1 MSRAAYLVGM
11 TRFAAFALIP
21 SLIAGPVAYGQP
33 APRAATPPAAPAA
46 PTAPVAPAPG
56 APASTALG
64 ASADEVRNDL
74 RALLRDVPPVVEQVL
89 RRDPSLL
96 TRGDYLSPYPALAAF
111 VQQHPEVALNA
122 SYYIGSEYDAP
133 ADAES
138 RGLRMAEDLLE
149 GIGVFVIMGS
159 IIGFF
164 AWLVRVVLD
173 HRRWLRQS
181 KTQVETHAKILDR
194 LTSHDD
200 LLAYIQSPAGQRFL
214 ESAPIEVDGR
224 PRPTN
229 TSLSRVLL
237 AVQAG
242 IVLVALGAGFA
253 VLQGRF
259 GEAGRGFSMLS
270 TLALALGAGF
280 LLSAAASYVISMRH
294 GLIAVD
300 AKPTHD

>member
-1 MSRAAYLVGM
+1 M
-11 TRFAAFALIP
+11 TRLAAFALIP
-21 SLIAGPVAYGQP
+21 SLIASPLAYAQP
-33 APRAATPPAAPAA
+33 APRPAVPPAAPAA
-46 PTAPVAPAPG
+46 PAAPAP
-56 APASTALG
+56 PAEPTALVP
-64 ASADEVRNDL
+64 ARAD
-74 RALLRDVPPVVEQVL
+74 DVGEVL

-96 TRGDYLSPYPALAAF
+96 TRADYLAPYPALAAF

-122 SYYIGSEYDAP
+122 SFFVGSEYDAP
-133 ADAES
+133 RDAES
-138 RGLRMAEDLLE
+138 RGIGMAEDLLE
-149 GIGVFVIMGS
+149 GVGVLVIMS
-159 IIGFF
+159 SMFAFF

-200 LLAYIQSPAGQRFL
+200 LIAYIQSPAGQRFL

-224 PRPTN
+224 PRPSN

-242 IVLVALGAGFA
+242 IVLMALGGGFA
-253 VLQGRF
+253 VLEGRF
-259 GEAGRGFSMLS
+259 GEAGKGFSMLS

-294 GLIAVD
+294 GLIAGD
-300 AKPTHD
+300 AKPSHE

>member
-1 MSRAAYLVGM
+1 MGM
-11 TRFAAFALIP
+11 TRLAAFALIP
-21 SLIAGPVAYGQP
+21 SLIASPLAYAQP
-33 APRAATPPAAPAA
+33 APRPAVPPAAPAA
-46 PTAPVAPAPG
+46 PAAPAP
-56 APASTALG
+56 PAEPTALVP
-64 ASADEVRNDL
+64 ARADDVREKL
-74 RALLRDVPPVVEQVL
+74 RELLRSVPPAVGEVL

-96 TRGDYLSPYPALAAF
+96 TRADYLAPYPALAAF

-122 SYYIGSEYDAP
+122 SFFVGSEYDAP
-133 ADAES
+133 RDAES
-138 RGLRMAEDLLE
+138 RGIGMAEDLLE
-149 GIGVFVIMGS
+149 GVGVLVIMS
-159 IIGFF
+159 SMFAFF

-200 LLAYIQSPAGQRFL
+200 LIAYIQSPAGQRFL

-224 PRPTN
+224 PRPSN

-242 IVLVALGAGFA
+242 IVLMALGGGFA
-253 VLQGRF
+253 VLEGRF
-259 GEAGRGFSMLS
+259 GEAGKGFSMLS

-294 GLIAVD
+294 GLIAGD
-300 AKPTHD
+300 AKPSHE